1 MEGHEGGEICF
12 NTAVTAQVQSSEG
25 PGKGG
30 GCENGGKRVRVVI
43 KENSVGLCERRLTEN

>member
-43 KENSVGLCERRLTEN
+43 KENSVGLCE